1 MGSIDNYIIRST
13 LSAFVLV
20 LLTLTAVIWMTQAL
34 RGIDLMTNQGQT
46 ILVFLSVT
54 GLLIPL
60 LMLIIAPIALLI
72 AAVYVLNKLAADSEI
87 IVMSSAGMP
96 PWRVFRPFVVVTVI
110 VSALLAL
117 DAAYL
122 APDGMRRI
130 KFWNI
135 QITTDVLA
143 NILQRG
149 RFMEMEQ
156 GLTLRIRDRNPQGD
170 FVGIFIDDRRDPKER
185 LTVVADRGSI
195 LRNES
200 GSFLILD
207 HGNLQRFEQGR
218 RDPVLVEFDRYAL
231 DMTKYA
237 SRSNNLALSERER
250 YLWELMW
257 PEAGD
262 KHYQNN
268 YGAFRAEMHSRLQ
281 APLYPF
287 AMMVLTFAFLG
298 APRTTRQSR
307 MYSILMLVGAAFA
320 LRIAGFG
327 LSAGATQLPWLTPV
341 NYAVLI
347 GSIAG
352 GMLMI
357 VKGYRGEPPTR
368 LVEAVDNLAARISRR
383 LATS

>member
-1 MGSIDNYIIRST
+1 MSAIDGYIVRAT
-13 LSAFVLV
+13 LLAF
-20 LLTLTAVIWMTQAL
+20 LLIVVSLTGVIWITQAL

-60 LMLIIAPIALLI
+60 LMLVIAPIALLI
-72 AAVYVLNKLAADSEI
+72 AVIYVLNKLAADSEI

-96 PWRVFRPFVVVTVI
+96 PWRIFRPFVVVTAI
-110 VSALLAL
+110 VASLLAI

-149 RFMEMEQ
+149 RFMEMEP
-156 GLTLRIRDRNPQGD
+156 GLTLRIRDRNPEGD

-185 LTVVADRGSI
+185 LSVIADRGSI
-195 LRNES
+195 LKNES

-207 HGNLQRFEQGR
+207 RGNLQRFEQGR
-218 RDPVLVEFDRYAL
+218 RDPVIVEFDRYAL

-250 YLWELMW
+250 YLWELLW
-257 PEAGD
+257 PEPDD
-262 KHYQNN
+262 KHYQSH
-268 YGAFRAEMHSRLQ
+268 YGAFRAELHSRLV

-287 AMMVLTFAFLG
+287 AMIVLTFAFLG
-298 APRTTRQSR
+298 APRTTRQGR
-307 MYSILMLVGAAFA
+307 MYSILMAVMVTFTLRIASFGLTVGAAKM
-320 LRIAGFG
+320 
-327 LSAGATQLPWLTPV
+327 PWLTPL
-341 NYAVLI
+341 NYALLI
-347 GSIAG
+347 GSIIAG
-352 GMLMI
+352 IMMI
-357 VKGYRGEPPTR
+357 VRGYSGEPPPR
-368 LVEAVDNLAARISRR
+368 LVETINELSARLTRR
-383 LATS
+383 LAPS